1 MATFLLVHGAF
12 HGGWCWDLLV
22 PKLQSL
28 GHRVE
33 AFDLAQPG
41 DATNS
46 ADALLDGWTDVVVAR
61 AVAHGEPVIL
71 VGHSRGGI
79 VVSATAERI
88 PDHVARSVYCA
99 AMLVDSGETMADTR
113 ARLTGTSGPR
123 VQIDPDP
130 DGLHLGADPT
140 SVVELIYHRAEPA
153 DREPM
158 IGRLTKEPRAGFLIA
173 PHLSSSRYGRV
184 PRAFIECTDDRVFSV
199 DLQRG
204 MQRSQ
209 PCDIVIRLDAD
220 HAPYLSAPTALAAA
234 LHGIAAMDSG
244 RARLA

>member
-1 MATFLLVHGAF
+1 M
-12 HGGWCWDLLV
+12 
-22 PKLQSL
+22 
-28 GHRVE
+28 
-33 AFDLAQPG
+33 AQPG
-41 DATNS
+41 DATKS
-46 ADALLDGWTDVVVAR
+46 ADALLDGWTDAVAAR
-61 AVAHGEPVIL
+61 AVAHAEPVIL

-99 AMLVDSGETMADTR
+99 AMLVDSGETMTDTR

-130 DGLHLGADPT
+130 DGLHHRAEPN
-140 SVVELIYHRAEPA
+140 SVAELIYHRAERA
-153 DREPM
+153 ERDPM
-158 IGRLTKEPRAGFLIA
+158 IARLTKEPRAGFLIA
-173 PHLSSSRYGRV
+173 PHLTSSRYGRV

-209 PCDIVIRLDAD
+209 PCDIVITLDAD
-220 HAPYLSAPTALAAA
+220 HAPYLSAPKALAGA
-234 LHGIAAMDSG
+234 LHGIAEIESG
-244 RARLA
+244 RVRLA